1 MDMYVRMF
9 DDLKR
14 SEDDNPTVGIIL
26 CAAKDETVVKY
37 SVLKESEQ
45 LFAAKY
51 RLVLPTEEELK
62 AELERERRIVIQ
74 EAKIHYDV
82 TKSH

>member
-14 SEDDNPTVGIIL
+14 GDDDNPTLGIIL
-26 CAAKDETVVKY
+26 CADKDETVVRY

-51 RLVLPTEEELK
+51 LRVLPSEEEL
-62 AELERERRIVIQ
+62 ARELDARHIL
-74 EAKIHYDV
+74 EADMRGGEK
-82 TKSH
+82 